1 MKIFLSRNDMNLW
14 FGHMV
19 TLFTGKHCTERTFHL
34 NHK

>member
-1 MKIFLSRNDMNLW
+1 MNLW

-34 NHK
+34 NQLKATSESNLI